1 MKGKSIYLSSK
12 EIELINSIFDYG
24 NASFEGSE
32 DREEKEK
39 IRESILNKT
48 RSKVIDDL

>member
-32 DREEKEK
+32 DREEKK